1 MNYRSSYNSEPIWFC
16 KDCLAPATKYNELEG
31 VYECVHC
38 GGTNHIKV
46 TLPDWEGIFYSKYG
60 ISYLELSKDKFA
72 KMSELL

>member
-1 MNYRSSYNSEPIWFC
+1 MNYRSEYNGEPIWFC

-38 GGTNHIKV
+38 GSTDHLKS
-46 TLPDWEGIFYSKYG
+46 TLPDWENIFYSKYG
-60 ISYLELSKDKFA
+60 TSYIQLSKEEFT